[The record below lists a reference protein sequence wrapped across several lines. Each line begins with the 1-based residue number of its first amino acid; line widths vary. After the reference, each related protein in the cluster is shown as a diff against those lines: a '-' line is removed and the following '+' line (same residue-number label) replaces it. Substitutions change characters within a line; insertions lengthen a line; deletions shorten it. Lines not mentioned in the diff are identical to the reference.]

1 METSN
6 FEKPTLQEI
15 EDFAKSKGYDRL
27 NTEKFY
33 NDHER
38 RNWLSR
44 KGSPIDWR
52 TAVRHE
58 GYKMKMLHQ

>member
-1 METSN
+1 MGNSN
-6 FEKPTLQEI
+6 FQKPTLQEI

-27 NTEKFY
+27 NAEKFY
-33 NDHER
+33 DDHER

-44 KGSPIDWR
+44 KGSPINWR
-52 TAVRHE
+52 TAVMHE